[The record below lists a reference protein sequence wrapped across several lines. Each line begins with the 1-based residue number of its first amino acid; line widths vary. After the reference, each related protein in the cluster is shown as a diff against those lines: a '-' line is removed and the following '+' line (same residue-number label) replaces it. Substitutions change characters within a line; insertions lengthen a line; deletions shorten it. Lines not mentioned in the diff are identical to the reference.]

1 MLLPS
6 GFWRLGGTG
15 GLLSISTRAQDAE
28 YDAAVR
34 YDEDRNEAERQREEA
49 EQALAAPVPVVV
61 VRAARLRRL
70 ATPTSGRENSSTG
83 GGSS

>member
-1 MLLPS
+1 MS
-6 GFWRLGGTG
+6 Q
-15 GLLSISTRAQDAE
+15 SDAE
-28 YDAAVR
+28 AGFRGLGWVPRGSARQLAAESYAAVR